1 MGISA
6 IIEKALLSY
15 FHLTGSTQAAG
26 TEEES
31 VSQSVAD
38 RAGAIERLRTDEGTD
53 TQD

>member
-15 FHLTGSTQAAG
+15 FDLTGSTQAAG
-26 TEEES
+26 ANEES
-31 VSQSVAD
+31 VSQSIAD
-38 RAGAIERLRTDEGTD
+38 RAGAIERLRMDEGTD